1 MRREGRREALLSKG
15 EFYLSRCA
23 ADSEAGRDP
32 HVILVLAMGKT
43 IAEKI
48 LAAKSGKHSVVP
60 GEIVEAFPDLVMSH
74 TATWRSVSVMEKVG
88 ATKLYNPD
96 RLAVVLDHIA
106 PAKSE
111 KNAADHMVC
120 RQFARKFGVQ
130 KFYDVDAGIAHLV
143 LMEAGHV
150 APGDLIV
157 GTDSHCTIY
166 GSLGALGTGIGYTE
180 VASVWITGKLWM
192 KVPDSFK
199 INLSGTLAPG
209 VYSKDLMLHLIGSLG
224 ADGCSYKS
232 VEFYGAGDTGLS
244 VSERM
249 TMTNLAMEMGVK
261 CAFVPPD
268 QRTAE
273 YLRERLPNAARYRP
287 VHADADAVY
296 EKEISANLG
305 ELQPMVACPH
315 EVQNTKP
322 IGAVQGAHIDQAF
335 LGSCANAKYD
345 DLVVAARIL
354 KGRRVHP
361 HVRLIITPGSKN
373 IMLEAAQTGVFQTL
387 LEAGG
392 LFTNPGCGACAGD
405 GGVMADGEVC
415 LSTANRN
422 FIGRMGSSKAEIY
435 LCSPATLAASA
446 IKGYITDPREF
457 F

>member
-1 MRREGRREALLSKG
+1 MPG
-15 EFYLSRCA
+15 F
-23 ADSEAGRDP
+23 
-32 HVILVLAMGKT
+32 T

-48 LAAKSGKHSVVP
+48 LAAKSGRTSVRP
-60 GEIVEAFPDLVMSH
+60 GDIVDAYPDLVMSH
-74 TATWRSVSVMEKVG
+74 TATWRSVSVMQKVG
-88 ATKLYNPD
+88 ATKLYDPD

-106 PAKSE
+106 PAKTE
-111 KNAADHMVC
+111 KNATDQQVS
-120 RQFARKFGVQ
+120 RNFARTNGIN

-192 KVPDSFK
+192 KVPDTFK
-199 INLSGTLAPG
+199 IVLSGKLAPG

-224 ADGCSYKS
+224 ADGCGYKA
-232 VEFYGAGDTGLS
+232 VEFHGDATTGLS

-268 QRTAE
+268 AKTEE
-273 YLRERLPNAARYRP
+273 YLRGRMDASKRYQP
-287 VHADADAVY
+287 VSADADAVY
-296 EKEISANLG
+296 EKELPVDLAKLG
-305 ELQPMVACPH
+305 PMVACPH
-315 EVQNTKP
+315 EVENTKP
-322 IGAVQGAHIDQAF
+322 VQLVEGTRIDQAF
-335 LGSCANAKYD
+335 LGSCANAKYE
-345 DLVVAARIL
+345 DLEVAARIL

-361 HVRLIITPGSKN
+361 NVRLIITPGSKQ
-373 IMLEAAQTGVFQTL
+373 ILLEASKTGVFQTL

-392 LFTNPGCGACAGD
+392 MFTNPGCGACAGD
-405 GGVMADGEVC
+405 GGIMADGEVC

-435 LCSPATLAASA
+435 LSSPATLAASA
-446 IKGYITDPREF
+446 IKGVISDPREF

>member
-1 MRREGRREALLSKG
+1 LG
-15 EFYLSRCA
+15 
-23 ADSEAGRDP
+23 
-32 HVILVLAMGKT
+32 HT

-48 LAAKSGKHSVVP
+48 LATKSGRASVKP
-60 GEIVEAFPDLVMSH
+60 GEIVDAYPDLVMSH
-74 TATWRSVSVMEKVG
+74 TATWRSVSVMQKVG
-88 ATKLYNPD
+88 ASKLYDPD

-106 PAKSE
+106 PAKTE
-111 KNAADHMVC
+111 KNATDQQVS
-120 RQFARKFGVQ
+120 RNFARTNGIN

-192 KVPDSFK
+192 KVPETFK
-199 INLSGTLAPG
+199 IILSGQLAPG
-209 VYSKDLMLHLIGSLG
+209 VYSKDLMLYLIGSLG
-224 ADGCSYKS
+224 ADGCGYKA
-232 VEFYGAGDTGLS
+232 VEFHGDATTGLS

-268 QRTAE
+268 AKTEE
-273 YLRERLPNAARYRP
+273 YLRGRLDASRRYQA
-287 VHADADAVY
+287 VQADADAVY
-296 EKEISANLG
+296 EKEIPVDLG
-305 ELQPMVACPH
+305 KLGPMVACPH
-315 EVQNTKP
+315 EVENTKP
-322 IGAVQGAHIDQAF
+322 IREVQGTRIDQAF
-335 LGSCANAKYD
+335 LGSCANAKYE
-345 DLVVAARIL
+345 DLEVAARIL

-361 HVRLIITPGSKN
+361 NVRLIITPGSKQ
-373 IMLEAAQTGVFQTL
+373 ILLEASKTGVFQTL
-387 LEAGG
+387 LESGG
-392 LFTNPGCGACAGD
+392 MFTNPGCGACAGD

-435 LCSPATLAASA
+435 LSSPATLAASA
-446 IKGYITDPREF
+446 IKGVISDPREF

>member
-1 MRREGRREALLSKG
+1 MLAEGPFFG
-15 EFYLSRCA
+15 T
-23 ADSEAGRDP
+23 
-32 HVILVLAMGKT
+32 VMGHT

-48 LAAKSGKHSVVP
+48 LAAKSGRNSVRP
-60 GEIVEAFPDLVMSH
+60 GEIVDAYPDLVMSH
-74 TATWRSVSVMEKVG
+74 TATWRSVSVMQKVG
-88 ATKLYNPD
+88 ASKLYDPD

-106 PAKSE
+106 PAKTE
-111 KNAADHMVC
+111 KNAQDQQVS
-120 RQFARKFGVQ
+120 RNFARTNGIN

-143 LMEAGHV
+143 LMEHGHV

-192 KVPDSFK
+192 KVPESFRIK
-199 INLSGTLAPG
+199 LNGKLAPG

-224 ADGCSYKS
+224 ADGCGYKA
-232 VEFYGAGDTGLS
+232 VEFHGGAARELS

-268 QRTAE
+268 AKTEA
-273 YLRERLPNAARYRP
+273 YLRGRLDGSKRYQP
-287 VHADADAVY
+287 VQPDPDAVY
-296 EKEISANLG
+296 EKELSVDLG
-305 ELQPMVACPH
+305 ALEPMVACPH
-315 EVQNTKP
+315 EVENTKP
-322 IGAVQGAHIDQAF
+322 VQQVQGTRIDQAF
-335 LGSCANAKYD
+335 LGSCCNAKYE
-345 DLVVAARIL
+345 DLEIAARIL

-361 HVRLIITPGSKN
+361 NVRLIITPGSKE
-373 IMLEAAQTGVFQTL
+373 ILLEASKTGVFQIL
-387 LEAGG
+387 LESGG

-405 GGVMADGEVC
+405 GGILADGEVC

-422 FIGRMGSSKAEIY
+422 FLGRMGSSKAEIY
-435 LCSPATLAASA
+435 LSSPATLAASA
-446 IKGYITDPREF
+446 IKGVISDPREF